1 MVLQKLSGKPCRRFM
16 GKCYGGFK
24 LSYWNNNGKYQKQT
38 QQIKK
43 DVPAS
48 GHAENVAVELY
59 RCSAN
64 VYYEIYNNGGGNMG
78 CDAYQSNDHEYGK
91 NSQLQHIASYGIDTS
106 KIEDMVEKMVE
117 EYEREAEHDYYD
129 DSESDAMV
137 REIWKEGGFMD
148 KMMDSVIEKCAELGY
163 KFEEKL

>member
-1 MVLQKLSGKPCRRFM
+1 M

-24 LSYWNNNGKYQKQT
+24 LSYWNNNGKYEKQA
-38 QQIKK
+38 QQIRK

-64 VYYEIYNNGGGNMG
+64 VYYEIYNNGGCNMG
-78 CDAYQSNDHEYGK
+78 MNASDDRWSEHSK
-91 NSQLQHIASYGIDTS
+91 NTQLLLLASYGIDTS

-129 DSESDAMV
+129 DSESDTMV

-148 KMMDSVIEKCAELGY
+148 QMMDSVIEKCAELGY
-163 KFEEKL
+163 KFEDDID